1 MAILAL
7 QTEEAKGLR
16 PHEWDPQ
23 LFEQILRVDPSAC
36 EYLYCQLMA
45 FYRRA
50 DEGME
55 EAALEHL
62 ENVLAKSARV
72 GRALRHSLFLE
83 AASATACIRKQ
94 PAHARVWRE
103 RACKLRKPESL
114 DAVEAGIAMCEQRY
128 EEALRR
134 WEAAHAHMVRRRLD
148 SGLVRFAKSKWAEYE
163 GACRTART

>member
-72 GRALRHSLFLE
+72 GRALRHSLF
-83 AASATACIRKQ
+83 RK
-94 PAHARVWRE
+94 
-103 RACKLRKPESL
+103 
-114 DAVEAGIAMCEQRY
+114 
-128 EEALRR
+128 
-134 WEAAHAHMVRRRLD
+134 RRRPPRAFESNRLMLG
-148 SGLVRFAKSKWAEYE
+148 SGASGPANYE
-163 GACRTART
+163 NQNRSTP